1 MHLTIRPTQRHQDN
15 PMNKP
20 LKAALLSAFVFPG
33 IGHFSLKKPV
43 TGVLL
48 SGVAIICLY
57 YLSIS
62 VMEVVD
68 KLSAQIES
76 GEIPMDVEIINEVVS
91 QKLLE
96 SDTQN
101 MNTPSLVLV
110 ICWLIGIVDPFRIG
124 WLQRNNGDS

>member
-1 MHLTIRPTQRHQDN
+1 
-15 PMNKP
+15 MNKP
-20 LKAALLSAFVFPG
+20 LKAALLSAFIFPG

-43 TGVLL
+43 MGVLI
-48 SGVAIICLY
+48 SGVALVCLY

-68 KLSAQIES
+68 QLSAQIES
-76 GEIPMDVEIINEVVS
+76 GEIPMDVEKINEMVS

-101 MNTPSLVLV
+101 INAPSLVLV
-110 ICWLIGIVDPFRIG
+110 ICWLIGIADPFRIG
-124 WLQRNNGDS
+124 WSQRNSDDS

>member
-1 MHLTIRPTQRHQDN
+1 
-15 PMNKP
+15 MNKP